1 MSAESSGLLVEGVSV
16 HYGRVQALREV
27 RLRVAEGEIVT
38 IVGANGAGKTTL
50 LNAIAGVVPT
60 SAGQVAWQGRRL
72 VGLPP
77 HQVVRAGVGYVPE
90 GRELFGGLSVL
101 DNLLLGAYIHWD
113 GGQAGG
119 LGAWWGLVGPSAS
132 FARRPAV
139 ADGLRRVFDLFPRL
153 AERQSQRAGSLS
165 GGEQQMLAIGRA
177 LMSTPRVL
185 LLDEPSI
192 GLAPTLVRE
201 VLRLLP
207 RLREAGLTILLVEQD
222 AVAALRIAD
231 RGYVLE
237 RGAVVLEGSADELLA
252 TDRVRH
258 AYLGRAAERPW
269 RSGGR

>member
-1 MSAESSGLLVEGVSV
+1 MSLSVRGLSV

-27 RLRVAEGEIVT
+27 SLGVEEGEIVT

-50 LNAIAGVVPT
+50 LNAIAGVVPA
-60 SAGQVAWQGRRL
+60 SAGSITWRERPLA
-72 VGLPP
+72 GLPA
-77 HQVVRAGVGYVPE
+77 HRIVRAGVGYVPE
-90 GRELFGGLSVL
+90 GRETFGGLSVL
-101 DNLLLGAYIHWD
+101 DNLLLGAYIHSD
-113 GGQAGG
+113 GGGGAGGG
-119 LGAWWGLVGPSAS
+119 LGAWWSLLGPAAA

-139 ADGLRRVFDLFPRL
+139 AGGLKRVFDLFPRL
-153 AERQSQRAGSLS
+153 AERQGQRAGSLS

-177 LMSTPRVL
+177 LMAAPRIL

-192 GLAPTLVRE
+192 GLAPTVVRE

-207 RLREAGLTILLVEQD
+207 RLRDEGLTILLVEQD

-237 RGAVVLEGSADELLA
+237 RGKVVLEGSAAQLLA

-269 RSGGR
+269 RGER